1 MRAADNKWLLVK
13 EGVKLTDSIEPVI
26 VALDAHFANKN
37 LKAFVTSGL
46 RDANAQLRVIQ
57 SYLKKR
63 GLEQTYP
70 EVMNCQVTD
79 INSQGHY
86 VWQMA
91 WSHLLSSGLIINPPL
106 RAICLMDYY
115 RGGNNKKGQWINQ
128 TPHASGKS
136 FDIGGGANGM
146 TDEAQIL
153 KTVLAERS
161 IPGLKGI
168 LEEGE
173 NNAVH
178 VDCF

>member
-1 MRAADNKWLLVK
+1 MSAANNKWLLVK
-13 EGVKLTDSIEPVI
+13 DGVKLTNSIEPVI
-26 VALDAHFANKN
+26 IALDAHFAKNN

-46 RDANAQLRVIQ
+46 RDAESQLRVIQ

-63 GLEQTYP
+63 GLDQQYP
-70 EVMNCQVTD
+70 QVMTCQVID
-79 INSQGHY
+79 KSADGNY

-91 WSHLLSSGLIINPPL
+91 WSHLLSTGLIINPPL
-106 RAICLMDYY
+106 RAICLMDYI
-115 RGGNNKKGQWINQ
+115 RGGKNKKGDWINQ

-136 FDIGGGANGM
+136 FDIGGGTNGM
-146 TDEAQIL
+146 TDEARVL
-153 KTVLAERS
+153 KAVLAEKS
-161 IPGLKGI
+161 IPELKGI